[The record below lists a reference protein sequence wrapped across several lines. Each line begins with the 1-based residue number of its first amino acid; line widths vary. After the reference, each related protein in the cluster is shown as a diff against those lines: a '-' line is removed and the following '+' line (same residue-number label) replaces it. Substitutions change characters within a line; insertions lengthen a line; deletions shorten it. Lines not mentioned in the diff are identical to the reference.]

1 MTDAPLCQFGPGGD
15 YAYAWPESEKPYVVS
30 SGEMIGE
37 SVALEADTLGLVP
50 PLVSLGP
57 GGLQWIERPG
67 GREDVGIAQADR
79 LDSAAAAERPSSVLA
94 RALGALG
101 RMLIGSA
108 PGDSGVLAAGSA
120 PIEDVAMSGRQQA
133 KVLSEKP
140 FTLVAVNTSQE
151 NANDNCT
158 FAKQDGNAETTGD
171 TEVHS
176 RLSYPQRLF
185 PDDAGDWGSPG
196 PDKSD
201 RVRARRSPGKKRSAA
216 SRRKA
221 QGSLFT
227 GF

>member
-1 MTDAPLCQFGPGGD
+1 MADAPLCQFGPGGD
-15 YAYAWPESEKPYVVS
+15 YVYAWPESEKPYIAT
-30 SGEMIGE
+30 SGEVMGE
-37 SVALEADTLGLVP
+37 SVALEAVMLALSP

-57 GGLQWIERPG
+57 GGIQWTEVPRGCEEARAPRTLRP
-67 GREDVGIAQADR
+67 
-79 LDSAAAAERPSSVLA
+79 AAGAFD
-94 RALGALG
+94 RALGVLGRALDALG
-101 RMLIGSA
+101 RLLIGS
-108 PGDSGVLAAGSA
+108 GRTHGQVLAAGSV

-133 KVLSEKP
+133 KVLTGKP
-140 FTLVAVNTSQE
+140 FTLVAVKTSQE

-158 FAKQDGNAETTGD
+158 FAKRDGNAETTGD

-201 RVRARRSPGKKRSAA
+201 RVRARRSPGKKRTAA